1 MKLKFLTINY
11 FFIIF
16 LIFLFST
23 NSYSAS
29 MSMIGEKGDPNKVDR
44 IIKVKMY
51 DNYYEPN
58 LVKIKKGETIKFI
71 VENLGELVHEYNIG
85 TKEMHLEHRPEMQKL
100 IDHEILLVDKID
112 KIKMKKMSKM
122 DHSLGH
128 SHANSIM
135 LEPKTSG
142 EIIWR
147 FSKNINL
154 EIACNIPGHYESGM
168 VGKLITH

>member
-1 MKLKFLTINY
+1 MITKKILLIFFSLFLTTLAN
-11 FFIIF
+11 
-16 LIFLFST
+16 
-23 NSYSAS
+23 SAS
-29 MSMIGEKGDPNKVDR
+29 MNMIGEEGDPNKIDR
-44 IIKVKMY
+44 VVNIKMY

-71 VENLGELVHEYNIG
+71 IVNLGEMVHEYNIG
-85 TKEMHLEHRPEMQKL
+85 TKEMHIKHQPEMQKL

-135 LEPKTSG
+135 LEPKASG
-142 EIIWR
+142 ELIWK
-147 FSKNINL
+147 FSKDINL
-154 EIACNIPGHYESGM
+154 EMACNIPGHYESGM
-168 VGKLITH
+168 VGNLVTH

>member
-1 MKLKFLTINY
+1 MYNKILFSS
-11 FFIIF
+11 II
-16 LIFLFST
+16 IFLFST
-23 NSYSAS
+23 FSHSAS
-29 MSMIGEKGDPNKVDR
+29 MNMIGEKGDPNKIDR
-44 IIKVKMY
+44 IVNIKMY

-71 VENLGELVHEYNIG
+71 VENLGEMVHEYNIG
-85 TKEMHLEHRPEMQKL
+85 TKEMHIKHQPEMQKL
-100 IDHEILLVDKID
+100 VDHEILLVDKID
-112 KIKMKKMSKM
+112 RVKMKKMSKM

-128 SHANSIM
+128 SHSNSVM

-168 VGKLITH
+168 VGNIITY